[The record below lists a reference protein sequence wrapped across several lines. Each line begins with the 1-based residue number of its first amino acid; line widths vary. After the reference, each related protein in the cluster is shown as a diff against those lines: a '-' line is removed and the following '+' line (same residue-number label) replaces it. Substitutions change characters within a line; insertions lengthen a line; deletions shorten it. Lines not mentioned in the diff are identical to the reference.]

1 MVSFCA
7 NVAGINPAI
16 RTNARIGKIIIEW
29 IFDSISSLV
38 KYHK

>member
-1 MVSFCA
+1 MASFCA
-7 NVAGINPAI
+7 NVAGITPAI